1 MSPRL
6 RTVGRVIVDHRA
18 PTTPGTP
25 SGRGWTDHAHAAL
38 LADVGMH
45 DDTAVAARLGV
56 GVHQVPDLVARGRL
70 ELVEHRHGCGATSAA
85 DLLRRDGRA
94 IDHAL
99 ECEECTATRQALRAG
114 RRQLR
119 ESFASPRSRRTAPT
133 PRTRTAPRS
142 TTAPRASTPAR
153 PGPRA
158 EAPTAPALA
167 APAPTVIDLRTDRG
181 PELPPM
187 LTPALDAPAVDVPA
201 VLHPPAD
208 VPPPLLPEPVSPAAD
223 PAAVPAPAAA
233 TPPTASPS
241 DDGGW
246 REPSAAQVPP
256 GPSRRTGV
264 ALLGVVALSL
274 ATVLPAGQT
283 LHRADAPKAPTGA
296 VVERSEPVTEGV
308 SPDSPVWDRLAGCES
323 SGRWD
328 LDTGNGFY
336 GGLQFTQD
344 SWEMVGGSGQPHHA
358 PREEQIRR
366 AVALQDIQGWGAW
379 PGCAA
384 ALGLGT
390 P

>member
-1 MSPRL
+1 M
-6 RTVGRVIVDHRA
+6 IVDRRA

-45 DDTAVAARLGV
+45 DDTVVAARLGV

-70 ELVEHRHGCGATSAA
+70 EMVEHRHGCGATSAA

-119 ESFASPRSRRTAPT
+119 ESFASPRPRRTPPT

-142 TTAPRASTPAR
+142 TTAPRTSTPAR
-153 PGPRA
+153 PGLRA
-158 EAPTAPALA
+158 ATPTAPAPA
-167 APAPTVIDLRTDRG
+167 APAPDAAAPTVIDLRTDCG
-181 PELPPM
+181 PAHPSM
-187 LTPALDAPAVDVPA
+187 LTPAVDAPTVDVPA
-201 VLHPPAD
+201 VVRPPTD
-208 VPPPLLPEPVSPAAD
+208 VPPPVHHEPVRTAAD
-223 PAAVPAPAAA
+223 PAAGPAPAAA

-246 REPSAAQVPP
+246 REPSAAQVPAAR
-256 GPSRRTGV
+256 SRRTGV
-264 ALLGVVALSL
+264 ALLGVVVLSL

-283 LHRADAPKAPTGA
+283 LHRADAAKARTGA
-296 VVERSEPVTEGV
+296 VVERAEPVAEGV

-344 SWEMVGGSGQPHHA
+344 SWEMVGGAGQPHHA

-366 AVALQDIQGWGAW
+366 AVALQDIRGWGAW